1 MNESFSPPS
10 SGTPPIL
17 AHEQSLA
24 KKVGQGSEAGDI
36 YDQQMAMLGFQLLT
50 QLNALIK
57 TSRIHGRN
65 SAALDKPVES
75 MLTLIHTMAREH
87 PVTLRL
93 QNDFFFLGEDHLRV
107 SQQQMLVLSNVIDA
121 LNTWKMGGLTFSRS
135 ISSDDLR
142 QFASLFVSLDPAT
155 QSIDDFWR
163 ALAAL
168 NVTGITIENPRV
180 LAAASSDDDFQKL
193 RRKAQMKTAYEKIS
207 DAVGRLTQ
215 SASEG
220 GTLSFKQ
227 AKWAIQNI
235 VDLMM

>member
-65 SAALDKPVES
+65 NAALDKPVES
-75 MLTLIHTMAREH
+75 MLTLIYTMAREH
-87 PVTLRL
+87 PVTLRV
-93 QNDFFFLGEDHLRV
+93 QNDFFFLGEDHLKV

-121 LNTWKMGGLTFSRS
+121 LNTWKMGGLTFSR
-135 ISSDDLR
+135 
-142 QFASLFVSLDPAT
+142 
-155 QSIDDFWR
+155 
-163 ALAAL
+163 
-168 NVTGITIENPRV
+168 
-180 LAAASSDDDFQKL
+180 
-193 RRKAQMKTAYEKIS
+193 
-207 DAVGRLTQ
+207 
-215 SASEG
+215 
-220 GTLSFKQ
+220 
-227 AKWAIQNI
+227 
-235 VDLMM
+235 